1 MVNIFNGELAKW
13 KENSPFF
20 TIFHHRPPPPLGVKI
35 PNKIAKSYC
44 PNLCPI
50 FGLLVI
56 CLIFDG
62 AFFLN

>member
-1 MVNIFNGELAKW
+1 MVWNQIELL
-13 KENSPFF
+13 
-20 TIFHHRPPPPLGVKI
+20 PLGVKI

-62 AFFLN
+62 AFFQIKAESSIKA